1 MTWVGLTVEQYSI
14 DALIG
19 EGSFAWLYRGVNES
33 GEKRAFKVAK
43 PNEFVL
49 NGMATGFICTKALKF
64 RTNGIGEAIPDAKEL
79 LNLEFDKFSKRDLP
93 CLPKYFSK
101 VAHEGLAYLQME
113 LLEGATLLQL
123 IENGQ
128 FGLSSPALTAVRQ
141 AGLALSALF
150 ESGLPYHGDLTPGNI
165 FLSQGGVKILDPGHF
180 GELKMADGTIKG
192 VFVTTPEF
200 YPLLRPDDVLALGL
214 MAWHAV
220 MGKPLIERDSRYL
233 CGVDTNQIISR
244 EVYDWLDSQ
253 ENMGNFYLSA
263 LRALFLPR
271 DKGCSPEQ
279 EAILLKALR
288 FALNSEGKI
297 VRDPGYESPVQ
308 LAEALSIFGA

>member
-19 EGSFAWLYRGVNES
+19 EGSFAWLYRGVNEN

-49 NGMATGFICTKALKF
+49 NGMATGIICTKALKF
-64 RTNGIGEAIPDAKEL
+64 RTNGIGETIPDAKEL
-79 LNLEFDKFSKRDLP
+79 LNLEFDKFSKRNLP

-113 LLEGATLLQL
+113 LLEGSTILQL

-128 FGLSSPALTAVRQ
+128 FGVCSPALAAVRQ
-141 AGLALSALF
+141 ASLALASLL

-180 GELKMADGTIKG
+180 GELKLADGTAQG

-214 MAWHAV
+214 IAWHAA
-220 MGKPLIERDSRYL
+220 MGKPLIERESRDL
-233 CGVDTNQIISR
+233 SGDDKNQLVSR
-244 EVYDWLDSQ
+244 DVYNWLDSQ
-253 ENMGNFYLSA
+253 ENIGNFYLSA
-263 LRALFLPR
+263 LRDLYLPR
-271 DKGCSPEQ
+271 DKGCSAEQ
-279 EAILLKALR
+279 EAVLLKGLR
-288 FALNSEGKI
+288 LALNREGKI
-297 VRDPGYESPVQ
+297 VRDPGFQSAAQ
-308 LAEALSIFGA
+308 LAAALGVFSV